1 MKLTNSLKQ
10 NICQMEGFEDCSLWS
25 ARSHLMD
32 GWLRKA
38 HLLSN
43 CKYLS
48 NICTNLSQIDV
59 LHIAQHYQNSFK
71 IFENFFKR
79 YWSQFTWNPK
89 FCIKKCLRVFIWT
102 VLSNTSEL
110 CKLLWTI
117 EIDKDG
123 VVTMLWCSLAAE
135 SFWTNCVKKVRIK
148 YLLGNYHNGGV
159 ENMIKWKPSSSSW
172 WRWWWWWWC

>member
-1 MKLTNSLKQ
+1 MSLCARYLIKSNIKWKYKHNIHFLSSYLHYDIKLWHSPPPYYITTFTIPISNYDIPHPQCKIGYSPKKSVSSWSKVQDWPHIWWSRVGMKLTNSPKQ

-79 YWSQFTWNPK
+79 YW
-89 FCIKKCLRVFIWT
+89 
-102 VLSNTSEL
+102 
-110 CKLLWTI
+110 
-117 EIDKDG
+117 
-123 VVTMLWCSLAAE
+123 
-135 SFWTNCVKKVRIK
+135 
-148 YLLGNYHNGGV
+148 
-159 ENMIKWKPSSSSW
+159 
-172 WRWWWWWWC
+172 